1 MHAEGG
7 GCKKNRRTY
16 TARSDRYPECQPKTG
31 ILYAMRPLAR
41 NDFPELF
48 WTRAD
53 EQEFLIWL
61 AVASSC
67 QGCQA
72 GALRL
77 TLSAGCALR
86 RESWENELL
95 QGRGEG
101 YFSEPDH
108 RGSYHGTASAAI
120 GRWIIKI

>member
-1 MHAEGG
+1 MQ
-7 GCKKNRRTY
+7 KNRRTY
-16 TARSDRYPECQPKTG
+16 TARSDRYPEWQPKTG

-53 EQEFLIWL
+53 EREFLIWL

-77 TLSAGCALR
+77 TLRAGSALR
-86 RESWENELL
+86 
-95 QGRGEG
+95 
-101 YFSEPDH
+101 
-108 RGSYHGTASAAI
+108 
-120 GRWIIKI
+120 

>member
-7 GCKKNRRTY
+7 GYKKNRRTY

-53 EQEFLIWL
+53 AREF
-61 AVASSC
+61 
-67 QGCQA
+67 
-72 GALRL
+72 
-77 TLSAGCALR
+77 
-86 RESWENELL
+86 
-95 QGRGEG
+95 
-101 YFSEPDH
+101 
-108 RGSYHGTASAAI
+108 
-120 GRWIIKI
+120 

>member
-1 MHAEGG
+1 MQ
-7 GCKKNRRTY
+7 KNRRTY
-16 TARSDRYPECQPKTG
+16 TARSDRYPECRPKTG
-31 ILYAMRPLAR
+31 ILYARRPLAR
-41 NDFPELF
+41 NDFPKLF
-48 WTRAD
+48 WLWTRAGKR
-53 EQEFLIWL
+53 ESLIWL
-61 AVASSC
+61 AAAFSRRC
-67 QGCQA
+67 QV

-120 GRWIIKI
+120 GLWIIKI

>member
-1 MHAEGG
+1 MQ
-7 GCKKNRRTY
+7 KNRRTY

-48 WTRAD
+48 WTCAD
-53 EQEFLIWL
+53 EREFLM
-61 AVASSC
+61 AAASSC
-67 QGCQA
+67 QSCQV

-77 TLSAGCALR
+77 TLSAGSALR